1 MDRDSHAALV
11 ALNRFGF
18 GARGGA
24 LGRIPKP
31 ARGAIHA
38 TARYDDAGSL
48 AQSGRPGCAC
58 LDPENDPEPSFLRSS
73 MSPFLLAFLQER
85 LDRAIEVPILPRGL
99 PLQLRLGPGLV
110 FEAHDRHRRQ
120 VDRRL
125 AIDNPGCKCLSNGRR
140 DRKPGD
146 IAPACKIEARRSR
159 GRAKD
164 MMAVSGHCRNAA
176 AKFSHLGGLQ
186 DWELILHFN
195 SG

>member
-58 LDPENDPEPSFLRSS
+58 LDPENDQEPSFLRSS
-73 MSPFLLAFLQER
+73 MSPFLLAFSQSEAVRPRHRSADIAKR
-85 LDRAIEVPILPRGL
+85 LPSAIEVQTTTGL
-99 PLQLRLGPGLV
+99 
-110 FEAHDRHRRQ
+110 
-120 VDRRL
+120 
-125 AIDNPGCKCLSNGRR
+125 
-140 DRKPGD
+140 
-146 IAPACKIEARRSR
+146 
-159 GRAKD
+159 
-164 MMAVSGHCRNAA
+164 
-176 AKFSHLGGLQ
+176 
-186 DWELILHFN
+186 
-195 SG
+195 